1 MSHVNSQQCTIS
13 KSNIAIEE
21 FGIQLNAFKEGF
33 RLEMGRKR
41 KQKSRIKLIMER
53 GKDTINMEQNKR
65 KAKSEIKIRESKGQ
79 EKVQKET
86 NERKAKS

>member
-1 MSHVNSQQCTIS
+1 
-13 KSNIAIEE
+13 
-21 FGIQLNAFKEGF
+21 
-33 RLEMGRKR
+33 
-41 KQKSRIKLIMER
+41 MER

-79 EKVQKET
+79 EKAQKET